1 MNGTRE
7 RIKVL
12 MGYKGESPVVS
23 LYLKLGPQDR
33 AGSNYR
39 ITFKNLL
46 RNQMESLEKR
56 GFTKKELE
64 KAKKL
69 ITRVKDF
76 IESPENL
83 EGCGGLA
90 LFAGDNLFEVFKLP
104 YGYMDRMVVDTGP
117 LVRGLIAMT
126 EEIGTVY
133 AVVLDSKLA
142 RFFRIEAAEI
152 EEVGTM
158 KAGEAETLSGER
170 PGMARSRG
178 NAFSAHSF
186 DTKQRVLRDEIQR
199 FYKAVADRLFE
210 RFKRER
216 FDWLVVAGS
225 GREDL
230 LNHLHPFVSERLLG
244 LASWDSK
251 SLNPNRIR
259 ETIAELME
267 IKKQQWE
274 DEILTEFVAKR
285 ESGLATCGP
294 ERTLEALHNGQIR
307 TLIVKR
313 GYTVPGFRNPD
324 GTLSLEG
331 EDGAIPVP
339 DLIDEIMEECLA
351 QGAEVFIAQKEEL
364 TREVENIGAILRFRL

>member
-7 RIKVL
+7 RINFL

-23 LYLKLGPQDR
+23 LYLKLGPRDR
-33 AGSNYR
+33 AGSNYK

-46 RNQMESLEKR
+46 KNQLERLEKK
-56 GFTKKELE
+56 GFTKADLE

-69 ITRVKDF
+69 IAKVKDF
-76 IESPENL
+76 VESPKNL

-104 YGYMDRMVVDTGP
+104 YGYMDRMVVDTSP

-133 AVVLDSKLA
+133 AVVLDSKIA
-142 RFFRIEAAEI
+142 RFFRAEAAEV
-152 EEVGTM
+152 EEAGTM
-158 KAGEAETLSGER
+158 KASESDSISGER

-178 NAFSAHSF
+178 NAFSPHTF
-186 DTKQRVLRDEIQR
+186 DTKQRVLRDEHQR

-210 RFKRER
+210 MFKKER

-230 LNHLHPFVSERLLG
+230 VNHLHPFLSERLLG
-244 LASWDSK
+244 TASWDAK
-251 SLNPNRIR
+251 NLNPNQIR

-267 IKKQQWE
+267 AKKQQWE
-274 DEILTEFVAKR
+274 EETLMEFRAKR
-285 ESGLATCGP
+285 KMGLATSGVG
-294 ERTLEALHNGQIR
+294 ETLEALHNGQIR
-307 TLIVKR
+307 TLIVRR
-313 GYTVPGFRNPD
+313 GYTIPGFRLPD
-324 GTLSLEG
+324 GTLSLAS
-331 EDGAIPVP
+331 EDGSVPVP
-339 DLIDEIMEECLA
+339 DLIDEMMEECLA
-351 QGAEVFIAQKEEL
+351 QGAEVFVTQKDEL
-364 TREVENIGAILRFRL
+364 AKEVNDTGAILRFRL